1 MSIVNTAY
9 RWWRENDGVLTNA
22 KDVYSSA
29 VIFAPKVDNGSAL
42 APLLVGKDS
51 LPALVLGSTDFGSLA
66 TSLRYQSGYADEVAE
81 GYRHALDRRQPIED
95 IHHCAGLTTAG
106 QIDMKIRKIALP
118 VRTTEGGLL
127 IMAYSE
133 RVSIH

>member
-1 MSIVNTAY
+1 MSVVNNAY
-9 RWWRENDGVLTNA
+9 RWWKENDGVLTNA
-22 KDVYSSA
+22 QDVFSSA
-29 VIFAPKVDNGSAL
+29 VLFAPKVDNGDTL

-51 LPALVLGSTDFGSLA
+51 LPAQVLGSTDFGSLA
-66 TSLRYQSGYADEVAE
+66 TSLRYQSGYANEVAD
-81 GYRHALDRRQPIED
+81 GYRHALDTSQPIED

-106 QIDMKIRKIALP
+106 QIDMTIRKIALP

>member
-1 MSIVNTAY
+1 MSIVNSAY
-9 RWWRENDGVLTNA
+9 RWWKQNEAVLTNA
-22 KDVYSSA
+22 KDIFSCA
-29 VIFAPKVDNGSAL
+29 VLFAPKVDNGSDL

-51 LPALVLGSTDFGSLA
+51 LPAVVLGSTDFGSLA
-66 TSLRYQSGYADEVAE
+66 TSLKYQSGYADEVAD
-81 GYRHALDRRQPIED
+81 GYRNALETFQPVED

-106 QIDMKIRKIALP
+106 QIDMMIRKIALP
-118 VRTTEGGLL
+118 VRTTQGGLL